1 MTNSSPEP
9 GVVLRGSA
17 AATAV
22 LVRLDQELRRTS
34 GVPEE
39 VLVAARAAAH
49 AEGYATGWAQG
60 RQEAAAAVQAEAL
73 HAEQDRRAAEGGR
86 AEQVTQALTALDA
99 AAAGLAGRCAPVL
112 AEAGDTVARIAF
124 AVTEALLARELA
136 VATDPG
142 LDAVRRALAA
152 TPTSQPV
159 LIHLNP
165 ADHAVVAGGDL
176 PTETSHGREVTLV
189 ADASVA
195 PGDAVAVSGESTVDA
210 GLLAALARVPRS
222 RPPCPG

>member
-1 MTNSSPEP
+1 MTNSSPEA
-9 GVVLRGSA
+9 GTVLRGSA

-34 GVPEE
+34 AVSEE
-39 VLVAARAAAH
+39 VLAAARAAAH

-60 RQEAAAAVQAEAL
+60 RQEAAAAVQAETVR
-73 HAEQDRRAAEGGR
+73 AEQHRRAAEGER
-86 AEQVTQALTALDA
+86 AEQVTQALTALNA
-99 AAAGLAGRCAPVL
+99 AAAGLTGRCAPVL
-112 AEAGDTVARIAF
+112 ADAGDTVARIAF

-159 LIHLNP
+159 LIRLNP
-165 ADHAVVAGGDL
+165 ADHAVVAGGGL
-176 PTETSHGREVTLV
+176 ATGPGQGREVTLV
-189 ADASVA
+189 ADRSVA
-195 PGDAVAVSGESTVDA
+195 PGDAVAVSGESNVDA
-210 GLLAALARVPRS
+210 GLQAALARVREVL
-222 RPPCPG
+222 GA

>member
-1 MTNSSPEP
+1 MTNSSPEA
-9 GVVLRGSA
+9 GTVLRGSA

-60 RQEAAAAVQAEAL
+60 RQEASAAVQAEAV
-73 HAEQDRRAAEGGR
+73 HAQNDRRAAEDDR
-86 AEQVTQALTALDA
+86 AQQVAQALTALDA

-112 AEAGDTVARIAF
+112 AEAGDAVGRIAF

-136 VATDPG
+136 VASDPG
-142 LDAVRRALAA
+142 LDAVRRALVVAPI
-152 TPTSQPV
+152 TQPV
-159 LIHLNP
+159 LIRLNP
-165 ADHAVVAGGDL
+165 ADHAVVAGSDL
-176 PTETSHGREVTLV
+176 ATGTDHGRAVTLV
-189 ADASVA
+189 ADSSVA

-210 GLLAALARVPRS
+210 GLQAALARVREVL
-222 RPPCPG
+222 GA